1 MKNTKI
7 FVDTF
12 AALKCLF
19 SWSSL
24 IVCWLSFETTIWEEY
39 LNDWYILS
47 PQRSFTYNNDP
58 DKEKEVG
65 GEQREDGDLHHDVKL
80 AVDEEGA
87 ARTGQVRGEVLQK
100 LNHDQQQR
108 VSYRGAW

>member
-1 MKNTKI
+1 MSFLVIKSDCLLIKFWNNNLRRI
-7 FVDTF
+7 FE
-12 AALKCLF
+12 
-19 SWSSL
+19 WL
-24 IVCWLSFETTIWEEY
+24 I
-39 LNDWYILS
+39 N

-80 AVDEEGA
+80 AVDEEGT